1 MTEQKL
7 AIGIIGLGGVAQAH
21 LQAFEL
27 LDYLNIVSVCDVRA
41 DVSDAVSQRVC
52 ANAYTEY
59 RDLLAA
65 GNIDLAMVL
74 TPASTHREIVEA
86 VAKQGIHVFCEKPI
100 AITLED
106 ADAMVAA
113 CKQAKVKL
121 FYGSCYRY
129 LPAIIKA
136 KQLIQSGA
144 IGEIQLMA
152 EQLIGGHGKAGYVEL
167 PSIHYPLGG
176 PGGPG
181 MGLVDHGVHLMD
193 VFAWLNDSE
202 IVSAQ
207 GKGHVSGEAP
217 SSEFM
222 VMQLANGAMGHLIY
236 NAATYSTVLPNE
248 GMFSGGQ
255 AWLTDSTVADA
266 GGWENEPGSLSVYGT
281 AGSLRIFHYTNALFI
296 NNGEGPRQVQ
306 LTGRP
311 AFSHFATQ
319 LEDCAEAIFENRE
332 PSVTGE
338 DGVRALRA
346 LLKVYEQSISI

>member
-1 MTEQKL
+1 MTFSLDKSL
-7 AIGIIGLGGVAQAH
+7 SIGVIGLGGVAQAH

-27 LDYLNIVSVCDVRA
+27 LDHVTIVSVCDVRA
-41 DVSDAVSQRVC
+41 EAADSVSARVG
-52 ANAYTEY
+52 ATAYTDY
-59 RDLLAA
+59 KQLLIT
-65 GNIDLAMVL
+65 GDIDLAMVL

-86 VAKQGIHVFCEKPI
+86 AAKQGIHVFCEKPI

-222 VMQLANGAMGHLIY
+222 VMQLANGAKGHLIY
-236 NAATYSTVLPNE
+236 HAGTYSTE
-248 GMFSGGQ
+248 
-255 AWLTDSTVADA
+255 
-266 GGWENEPGSLSVYGT
+266 
-281 AGSLRIFHYTNALFI
+281 I
-296 NNGEGPRQVQ
+296 
-306 LTGRP
+306 
-311 AFSHFATQ
+311 
-319 LEDCAEAIFENRE
+319 
-332 PSVTGE
+332 
-338 DGVRALRA
+338 
-346 LLKVYEQSISI
+346 